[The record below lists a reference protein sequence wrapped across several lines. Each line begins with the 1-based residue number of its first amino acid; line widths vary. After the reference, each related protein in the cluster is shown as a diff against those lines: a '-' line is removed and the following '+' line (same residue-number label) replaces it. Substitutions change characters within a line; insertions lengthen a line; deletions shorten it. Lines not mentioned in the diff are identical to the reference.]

1 MFECAKMHFQQEEY
15 CEYEYEY
22 CEVSL
27 TLTAQRH
34 SGSGEDVSLYTLRSW
49 QLSPGAGGEYYYN
62 GKQFGGGGVLVDG
75 AGPRPSNFQGQ
86 GYGGGAS
93 GGYYEDGLPGVIL
106 MEITDSV

>member
-1 MFECAKMHFQQEEY
+1 M
-15 CEYEYEY
+15 
-22 CEVSL
+22 
-27 TLTAQRH
+27 
-34 SGSGEDVSLYTLRSW
+34 RSW
-49 QLSPGAGGEYYYN
+49 QLSPGSGGEYYYN
-62 GKQFGGGGVLVDG
+62 GKQFGGGGGGVLVDG